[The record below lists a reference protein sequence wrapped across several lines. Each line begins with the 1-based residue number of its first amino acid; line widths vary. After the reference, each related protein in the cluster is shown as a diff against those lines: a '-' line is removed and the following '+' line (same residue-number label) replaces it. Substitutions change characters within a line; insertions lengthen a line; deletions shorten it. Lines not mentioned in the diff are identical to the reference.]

1 MTCLESHS
9 RIPILPTLDLPML
22 PSAVTVYQAFTVCM
36 SPLVSC
42 RAEMSVVE
50 RGNQGTSR
58 PGGDRGWTDGCTIFP
73 SSFLYP
79 HHPPHTGTI
88 FHREPG
94 LPPSLSRLG
103 ALARLASP
111 INQARLQLTL
121 HFPCLHWPGKP
132 LGDLIGEMEGN
143 N

>member
-1 MTCLESHS
+1 MTCLGSHS
-9 RIPILPTLDLPML
+9 RIPILPALDLPML
-22 PSAVTVYQAFTVCM
+22 PSAVSVYQALAVCFSLLESCQAKM
-36 SPLVSC
+36 SG
-42 RAEMSVVE
+42 VE
-50 RGNQGTSR
+50 RRNQGTGR
-58 PGGDRGWTDGCTIFP
+58 PGSDRGWTDGCTIFP
-73 SSFLYP
+73 GPFSTP
-79 HHPPHTGTI
+79 ITPPHIGTV

-121 HFPCLHWPGKP
+121 HFPCLRRPGKP